1 MTLIKALKKRNK
13 TSSISDTN
21 GSTSNPHHVAIIMDG
36 NGRWAK
42 KNRVSTLAGH
52 RQGATALRQCVITAI
67 QASVPYLTVFGF
79 SSENWKRPGGEIKA
93 LMGLLRMYIREEMDT
108 LKKHGIRLRVIGRRD
123 RFDTDIVRIISS
135 TEKETRNNRDIHL
148 TIALDYGGRQDII
161 DAAQHIAEKA
171 RKGEVKPEDI
181 DESMFSSFL
190 STASLPD
197 PDFMIRT
204 SGEIRIS
211 NFLLWQSAY
220 CEMYFTPKL
229 WPDFSGEDLLL
240 ALEEFRNRERRYGGR
255 TQS

>member
-1 MTLIKALKKRNK
+1 M
-13 TSSISDTN
+13 
-21 GSTSNPHHVAIIMDG
+21 
-36 NGRWAK
+36 
-42 KNRVSTLAGH
+42 
-52 RQGATALRQCVITAI
+52 
-67 QASVPYLTVFGF
+67 
-79 SSENWKRPGGEIKA
+79 
-93 LMGLLRMYIREEMDT
+93 LLRMYIREEMDT